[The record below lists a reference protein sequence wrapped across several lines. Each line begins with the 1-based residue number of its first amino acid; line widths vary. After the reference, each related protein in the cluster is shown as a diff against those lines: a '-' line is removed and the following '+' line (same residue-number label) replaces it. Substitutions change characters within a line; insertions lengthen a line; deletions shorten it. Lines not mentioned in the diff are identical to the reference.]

1 MYLNYISF
9 FIQFWNED
17 YISTVPFEIILFCKY
32 SKPRGFVNLINLRR
46 VYELPDRR
54 VSRGFEKS
62 RREQGNI
69 NMFEGMRELLKRRLV
84 SLTGF

>member
-1 MYLNYISF
+1 MYLNYIIF
-9 FIQFWNED
+9 FIQSWNED

-46 VYELPDRR
+46 VYELPDG
-54 VSRGFEKS
+54 GFEKS